1 MINAHP
7 DGVLNISANANDVS
21 LLLSCTGAPS
31 PTVAPPGLSSIS
43 VAPYDKAVS
52 TLAGGGAATITGSN
66 LRDVTRVKF
75 GAATATITSKADT
88 SISITVPASAAAGV
102 SSSGGD
108 VTVVASN
115 SGGDSS
121 ALAFTYAPPVTVG
134 NPNATYSASAD
145 ATVSVDFSAAV
156 FFGGYGP
163 LTYSATGLPAG
174 FSIDSGSGVISG
186 RATYVPKTTIRVT
199 ATDQIGQSN
208 ASLIDFQTNPP
219 RLQASARS
227 IPPLY
232 VGVAASEAG
241 GVGFY
246 PVEVTGGYSV
256 PPGHVFSEPQ
266 GRLANLGLTLA
277 ADGKVTGA
285 PTATF
290 NGAITLA
297 INDQANQSVT
307 QDFTLVVNKA
317 PQTVSIT
324 STAPTP
330 AVVSGTYQVVTT
342 SVRAN
347 GGASTGLR
355 PRISVSGG
363 ACTIDAS
370 NLVTF
375 TAAGT
380 CTVSASI
387 TNDPTYADASASAQV
402 ISVGKKTQA
411 IVLTSTPPASARVN
425 DTYQVNGY
433 LMRDATRV
441 DNADVTTATNTDVC
455 TVNNGLVTMKAPGT
469 CTITVSKTGDATY
482 DAATP
487 LTQTLPVVGKAAQDI
502 VFTSAAPTG
511 AKIGGTYA
519 PTAVSRIAGTQ
530 TTTGRTPVISASG
543 ACSLTN
549 GVVTF
554 TSAGTCTVSATIA
567 NDATYADASASA
579 QVLSVGKKTQ
589 TIVLTSSPPASARV
603 NDAYQ
608 IAGYLMRDATR
619 VDNADVT
626 TATNTDV
633 CIVNNGLVTMKA
645 LGTCTITVSKT
656 GDATYDAAT
665 PITQSIPVV
674 AKAAQDVV
682 FTSTA
687 PTGAKIG
694 GTYAPTAVSRI
705 AGTQTTTGLTPVI
718 GASGACSV
726 AGGTVTFTAA
736 GTCTVSASITN
747 DATYAD
753 ASASAQ
759 VIAVGKKTQTIVLT
773 SAPPASARVNDTY
786 QVNGYLM
793 RDATRVDNADVTTA
807 TNTDVCTVNNGLVTM
822 KAPGT
827 CTITVSKMG
836 DATYDAATPLTQTIP
851 VVGKAAQDIVFSSAA
866 PTGAKIGGT
875 YAPTAV
881 SRIAGTQTTTGRTP
895 VISASGA
902 CSLTNGV
909 VTFTSAGTC
918 TVSATIAND
927 ATYADASASAQVIA
941 VGKKTQAIVLTS
953 TPPASAR
960 VNDTYQVNGYLMRD
974 ATRVD
979 NADVTTATITDVCIV
994 NNGLVTMKAPGTC
1007 TITVSKTGDATYD
1020 AATPLTQ
1027 TIPVVGKAAHMLAS
1041 DAISAPSSA
1050 VAGGSYKPALKLS
1063 SAGLTPVLT
1072 SVAAAICRVEPDGTV
1087 RFLSAGKCT
1096 LTATAGN
1103 GDYADVSARL
1113 EITVAPA
1120 NLPLATTV
1128 TLQASPTRPLVGQKM
1143 LLTANVTPPAATGM
1157 VTFRDGAAVIGSV
1170 MLSGGKA
1177 SVATGA
1183 MSAGAHAITAAY
1195 SGDAIHA
1202 PATSVAATITPTAPP
1217 NPTADKSVRAIVA
1230 TQSATAQRVVSRQLD
1245 TFQRRLEFLHD
1256 DNGAPFVNGLSISA
1270 PSGLPA
1276 SASPFDDPVL
1286 KGQGFSRSEA
1296 GQALDRTL
1304 DKNFGKLAAMG
1315 QDWDAPARAK
1325 ADGDRFSLLEGASF
1339 KVWTSGSLMF
1349 GGVTVSALGV
1359 ETKTHFTLAGVT
1371 AGLDTTLTEGV
1382 KGGLA
1387 VSYSGQTDDLGAEG
1401 SKMDSRTLTG
1411 SLYASWR
1418 VADKVFLDGAV
1429 GYGDLFFS
1437 SKRLDGNGA
1446 GFIRGERRGKLLF
1459 GSLALSYDET
1469 LGPLKLSPYA
1479 RIDASNASLN
1489 AYTETGAEDWT
1500 LSYDKATLPSR
1511 SLALGL
1517 RGQYDIEQPWGT
1529 LSPTWRAEYGR
1540 LLSGDLTQMVSY
1552 AAEAS
1557 TRYAMTSAASDR
1569 DSLSAALGLKAKS
1582 KRDVTGAL
1590 EYLLTGGMKSGV
1602 QGQGLR
1608 GMLRVGF

>member
-1 MINAHP
+1 MSERFCIASYFFRDAVTKTALDAKRLIIRVLGAAGLAWLALASMTGQAAASAGCDRFTGATDVGWINYGVSTYSSGKLSAFAAGDRLKIRASATPAPSFFVKKSWDQLSFLTSADGVIELAITAQMINAYP

-21 LLLSCTGAPS
+21 LLLSCSGVPS
-31 PTVAPPGLSSIS
+31 PTAPPPGLSSIS
-43 VAPYDKAVS
+43 VAPYDKAAS

-66 LRDVTRVKF
+66 LSDVTRVKF

-88 SISITVPASAAAGV
+88 SISVTVPASAAAGV

-115 SGGDSS
+115 NGGDSS
-121 ALAFTYAPPVTVG
+121 ALAFTYAPPVVVS
-134 NPNATYSASAD
+134 NPNAAYSAPAD

-156 FFGGYGP
+156 FSGGYGR

-174 FSIDSGSGVISG
+174 FSIDSGSGVVSG

-208 ASLIDFQTNPP
+208 ASSIDFQTNPP

-246 PVEVTGGYSV
+246 PVEMTGGYSV
-256 PPGHVFSEPQ
+256 PPGYVFSEPQ

-285 PTATF
+285 PAATF

-307 QDFTLVVNKA
+307 QDFTLVVHKA

-330 AVVSGTYQVVTT
+330 AVISGTYQVVAT
-342 SVRAN
+342 SVRTN

-355 PRISVSGG
+355 PRISVSGD
-363 ACTIDAS
+363 ACTIDAN

-387 TNDPTYADASASAQV
+387 TNDATFADASASAPV
-402 ISVGKKTQA
+402 ISVGKKPQI

-425 DTYQVNGY
+425 DAYQIAGY
-433 LMRDATRV
+433 LMRGDTRV

-455 TVNNGLVTMKAPGT
+455 TVNNALVTMKAMGT
-469 CTITVSKTGDATY
+469 CTITVSKAGDATY
-482 DAATP
+482 DAAP
-487 LTQTLPVVGKAAQDI
+487 VQTQTIPVVGKAAQD
-502 VFTSAAPTG
+502 VAFTSTAPTS
-511 AKIGGTYA
+511 AKIGATYA
-519 PTAVSRIAGTQ
+519 PTTISRIAGTQ
-530 TTTGRTPVISASG
+530 TATGLTPVIGASG

-554 TSAGTCTVSATIA
+554 TAAGTCTVSASITNDATYAGASASAQVISVGKAAQDVAITSTAPTGAKIGATYAPTATSRIA
-567 NDATYADASASA
+567 GTQTATGLTPVIGASGACSLTNGVVTFTAAGNCSVSASITNDATYADTSAAA
-579 QVLSVGKKTQ
+579 QVISVGKKPQ
-589 TIVLTSSPPASARV
+589 TIVLTSTPPASARV
-603 NDAYQ
+603 TDAYQ

-633 CIVNNGLVTMKA
+633 CTVNNALVTMKA
-645 LGTCTITVSKT
+645 TGTCTITVSKA
-656 GDATYDAAT
+656 GDATYDAA
-665 PITQSIPVV
+665 P
-674 AKAAQDVV
+674 
-682 FTSTA
+682 
-687 PTGAKIG
+687 
-694 GTYAPTAVSRI
+694 
-705 AGTQTTTGLTPVI
+705 
-718 GASGACSV
+718 
-726 AGGTVTFTAA
+726 
-736 GTCTVSASITN
+736 
-747 DATYAD
+747 
-753 ASASAQ
+753 
-759 VIAVGKKTQTIVLT
+759 
-773 SAPPASARVNDTY
+773 
-786 QVNGYLM
+786 
-793 RDATRVDNADVTTA
+793 
-807 TNTDVCTVNNGLVTM
+807 
-822 KAPGT
+822 
-827 CTITVSKMG
+827 
-836 DATYDAATPLTQTIP
+836 
-851 VVGKAAQDIVFSSAA
+851 
-866 PTGAKIGGT
+866 
-875 YAPTAV
+875 
-881 SRIAGTQTTTGRTP
+881 
-895 VISASGA
+895 
-902 CSLTNGV
+902 
-909 VTFTSAGTC
+909 
-918 TVSATIAND
+918 
-927 ATYADASASAQVIA
+927 
-941 VGKKTQAIVLTS
+941 
-953 TPPASAR
+953 
-960 VNDTYQVNGYLMRD
+960 
-974 ATRVD
+974 
-979 NADVTTATITDVCIV
+979 
-994 NNGLVTMKAPGTC
+994 
-1007 TITVSKTGDATYD
+1007 
-1020 AATPLTQ
+1020 PLTQ

-1041 DAISAPSSA
+1041 DAISAPSGA
-1050 VAGGSYKPALKLS
+1050 AAGGSYKPILKTS

-1072 SVAAAICRVEPDGTV
+1072 SSAASICRVDADGTV

-1096 LTATAGN
+1096 LMATAGN

-1113 EITVAPA
+1113 DITVAPA
-1120 NLPLATTV
+1120 NQPVATTV

-1143 LLTANVTPPAATGM
+1143 LLTASVTPLAATGT

-1170 MLSGGKA
+1170 MVSGGKA
-1177 SVATGA
+1177 SVTTGA

-1195 SGDAIHA
+1195 SGDAIYA
-1202 PATSVAATITPTAPP
+1202 PATSAAAAITPTAPP
-1217 NPTADKSVRAIVA
+1217 NPTSDKSVRAIVA

-1245 TFQRRLEFLHD
+1245 TVQRRLEFLHD
-1256 DNGAPFVNGLSISA
+1256 DNGASFVNGLSISA
-1270 PSGLPA
+1270 PSGLPPG
-1276 SASPFDDPVL
+1276 ASPFDDPVL
-1286 KGQGFSRSEA
+1286 RGQGFSRSEA

-1304 DKNFGKLAAMG
+1304 DRSFGKFATAG
-1315 QDWDAPARAK
+1315 QDWDAPAKAK
-1325 ADGDRFSLLEGASF
+1325 PDGDRFSPLEASGF
-1339 KVWTSGSLMF
+1339 KVWTSGSVIF

-1359 ETKTHFTLAGVT
+1359 ETKTHFTLSGITAGVDT
-1371 AGLDTTLTEGV
+1371 RLMEGL
-1382 KGGLA
+1382 KGGFA
-1387 VSYSGQTDDLGAEG
+1387 VSYSGQSDDLGADG
-1401 SKMDSRTLTG
+1401 SRMDSRTLTG

-1418 VADKVFLDGAV
+1418 VADKVFLDGSI

-1479 RIDASNASLN
+1479 RLDGSNASLN
-1489 AYTETGAEDWT
+1489 AYAETGADDWT
-1500 LSYDKATLPSR
+1500 LSYDKATLASQ

-1552 AAEAS
+1552 ATDAS
-1557 TRYAMTSAASDR
+1557 TRYAMTTAASDR
-1569 DSLSAALGLKAKS
+1569 DSLSAALGLKARS

-1590 EYLLTGGMKSGV
+1590 EYLLSGGLRTGV